1 MKEFI
6 PLLSASSLFSGIQA
20 EEVAGL
26 LGCLGAKKVRY
37 KKNQSVFL
45 EGDPAGYL
53 GMVLSGSLQINRDDA
68 YGNRDILGR
77 VVAGEVF
84 AESYAFADVAAMPV
98 NVISQED
105 SQVLLIDSRRI
116 TRCCSNACSFHN
128 QLIQNLLQIVAQKN
142 LQFHEKL
149 EITAKRTTR
158 EKLLAY
164 LSAQEKRAGSKS
176 FTIPFDR
183 QALADYLGV
192 ERSAMSNEISKLRNE
207 GILECN
213 RSHFT
218 LLT

>member
-6 PLLSASSLFSGIQA
+6 SLLSESSLFHGITAQD
-20 EEVAGL
+20 VTGL
-26 LGCLGAKKVRY
+26 LECLGAKKNTYR
-37 KKNQSVFL
+37 KNQSVFL
-45 EGDPAGYL
+45 EGDPAGFV

-77 VVAGEVF
+77 AVAGDVF
-84 AESYAFADVAAMPV
+84 AESYAFADVASMPV

-116 TRCCSNACSFHN
+116 TRCCANACSFHTR
-128 QLIQNLLQIVAQKN
+128 LIQNLLQIVSRKN

-183 QALADYLGV
+183 QSLADYLGV
-192 ERSAMSNEISKLRNE
+192 ERSAMSNEISKLRKE
-207 GILECN
+207 GIIDCN